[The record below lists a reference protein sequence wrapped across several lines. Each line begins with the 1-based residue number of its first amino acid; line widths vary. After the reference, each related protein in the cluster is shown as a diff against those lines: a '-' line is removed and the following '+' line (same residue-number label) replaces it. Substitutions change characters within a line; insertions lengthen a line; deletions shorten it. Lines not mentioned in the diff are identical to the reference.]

1 MALSQLIQIVLV
13 ESDEALKRLK
23 HDFFVS
29 HIGDGVD
36 EADTVECEL
45 DEVALARA
53 AVQVIANQ
61 VVAVLLLLL
70 HVLLEDQR
78 VCRLYVVVDD
88 VARQDASLT
97 LGQIE
102 QG

>member
-1 MALSQLIQIVLV
+1 
-13 ESDEALKRLK
+13 
-23 HDFFVS
+23 
-29 HIGDGVD
+29 
-36 EADTVECEL
+36 
-45 DEVALARA
+45 VALARA

-78 VCRLYVVVDD
+78 VRRLYVVVDD